1 MKSLY
6 NASYLAIS
14 LHFIRRMAQRLLPP
28 TEAELIKGIK
38 KNKSWIS
45 FITLNVPDECPE
57 SKYIFLLYCNKYF
70 GNEPMLEH
78 RANPHKFYSID
89 YLTIDKLGEF
99 LSKHPGYELH
109 KLYDIRKLK
118 YTANPSITNRVLAEL
133 VRSDEIIADKREF
146 MDKVYDCITAY
157 IQKELPKCSQQ

>member
-28 TEAELIKGIK
+28 TKAELIKGIK
-38 KNKSWIS
+38 KNKSWVS
-45 FITLNVPDECPE
+45 FITLNVPDECLE
-57 SKYIFLLYCNKYF
+57 SKYIFLLYCNKYI

-78 RANPHKFYSID
+78 RPNPRKFYSID

-99 LSKHPGYELH
+99 LSKHPGYQLH
-109 KLYDIRKLK
+109 KLRDIRKLK

-133 VRSDEIIADKREF
+133 VRADGNLADKREF
-146 MDKVYDCITAY
+146 LDKVYDCITAY

>member
-45 FITLNVPDECPE
+45 FITLNVPDECLE
-57 SKYIFLLYCNKYF
+57 SKYIFLLYCNKYL

-78 RANPHKFYSID
+78 RTNPRKFYSID

-99 LSKHPGYELH
+99 LSKHPGYQLH
-109 KLYDIRKLK
+109 KLRDIRKLK

-133 VRSDEIIADKREF
+133 VRADENIADKREF
-146 MDKVYDCITAY
+146 LDKVYDCITAY

>member
-57 SKYIFLLYCNKYF
+57 SKYIFLLYCNKNLS
-70 GNEPMLEH
+70 NESLLEY
-78 RANPHKFYSID
+78 RPISRKYYSIA

-99 LSKHPGYELH
+99 LSKHPGYQLH
-109 KLYDIRKLK
+109 KLRDIRKLK
-118 YTANPSITNRVLAEL
+118 YTANPEITNRMLGEL
-133 VRSDEIIADKREF
+133 VHSDEFLADKREF

>member
-28 TEAELIKGIK
+28 SEAELIKGIK
-38 KNKSWIS
+38 KNKSWVS
-45 FITLNVPDECPE
+45 FITLNVPDECLE
-57 SKYIFLLYCNKYF
+57 SKYIFLLYCNRYLC
-70 GNEPMLEH
+70 NEPMLEH
-78 RANPHKFYSID
+78 RVNPRKFYSID
-89 YLTIDKLGEF
+89 YLTINKLGEF
-99 LSKHPGYELH
+99 LSKHPGYQLH
-109 KLYDIRKLK
+109 KLRDIRKLK

-133 VRSDEIIADKREF
+133 VHSDEILADKREF
-146 MDKVYDCITAY
+146 MNKVYDCITAY

>member
-28 TEAELIKGIK
+28 SEAELIKGIK
-38 KNKSWIS
+38 KNKSWVS
-45 FITLNVPDECPE
+45 FITLKVPDDCPE
-57 SKYIFLLYCNKYF
+57 SKYIFLLYCNKYV

-78 RANPHKFYSID
+78 RVNPRKFYSID

-99 LSKHPGYELH
+99 LSKHPGYQLH
-109 KLYDIRKLK
+109 KLRDIRKLK

-133 VRSDEIIADKREF
+133 VHSDEILADKREF

>member
-38 KNKSWIS
+38 KNKSWVS

-57 SKYIFLLYCNKYF
+57 SKYIFLLYCNKYLS
-70 GNEPMLEH
+70 NEPMLEH
-78 RANPHKFYSID
+78 RANPRKFYSID
-89 YLTIDKLGEF
+89 YLTINKLGEF
-99 LSKHPGYELH
+99 LSQHPGYQLH
-109 KLYDIRKLK
+109 KLRDIRKLK
-118 YTANPSITNRVLAEL
+118 YTANPTITNRVLAEL
-133 VRSDEIIADKREF
+133 VHSDENLAGKREF
-146 MDKVYDCITAY
+146 LDKVYDCITAY

>member
-28 TEAELIKGIK
+28 SEAELIKGIK
-38 KNKSWIS
+38 KNKSWVS
-45 FITLNVPDECPE
+45 FITLNVPDECLE
-57 SKYIFLLYCNKYF
+57 SKYIFLLYCNRYL

-78 RANPHKFYSID
+78 RVNPHKFYSID

-109 KLYDIRKLK
+109 KLHDIRKLK

-133 VRSDEIIADKREF
+133 VHANEIIADKREF

>member
-57 SKYIFLLYCNKYF
+57 SKYIFLIYCNKYF

-109 KLYDIRKLK
+109 KLHDIRKLK

>member
-57 SKYIFLLYCNKYF
+57 SKYIFLLYCNKYL

-78 RANPHKFYSID
+78 RANPCKFYSID
-89 YLTIDKLGEF
+89 YLTIDKLSEF

-109 KLYDIRKLK
+109 KLHDIRKLK

-133 VRSDEIIADKREF
+133 VHSDEILADKREF
-146 MDKVYDCITAY
+146 MDKVYNFVTAY